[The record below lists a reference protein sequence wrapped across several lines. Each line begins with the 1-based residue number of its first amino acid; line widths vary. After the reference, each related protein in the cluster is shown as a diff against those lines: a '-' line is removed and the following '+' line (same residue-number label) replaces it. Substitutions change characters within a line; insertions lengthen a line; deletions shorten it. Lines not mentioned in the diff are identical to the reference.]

1 MTETMMK
8 AAASQPLPIQDMLD
22 VAQVPDRIVTVLS
35 SMERNLIFA
44 VRQTLDDH
52 NICWRNE
59 ECIEM

>member
-44 VRQTLDDH
+44 VRQ
-52 NICWRNE
+52 IRWC
-59 ECIEM
+59 